1 MATILVIDDEAQVR
15 ATMRRVLERYGYAVA
30 EAANGREALK
40 AIASTSCDLVITDIN
55 MPEMDGIE
63 VIMALSERQPG
74 LPIIAIS
81 GGGRLPKDLLLAS
94 ADMLGAVTTLA
105 KPFDIPDLIGS
116 VERALAEKDH
126 DGDSTA
132 VQ

>member
-1 MATILVIDDEAQVR
+1 M
-15 ATMRRVLERYGYAVA
+15 A
-30 EAANGREALK
+30 EAADGRQALR
-40 AIASTSCDLVITDIN
+40 AVLSRGCDLVITDIN

-63 VIMALSERQPG
+63 VIMALSERRPG

-81 GGGRLPKDLLLAS
+81 GGGRLPKDLLLTS

-105 KPFDIPDLIGS
+105 KPFDIPDLIAA
-116 VERALAEKDH
+116 VERALAETDH
-126 DGDSTA
+126 DGDSKA

>member
-15 ATMRRVLERYGYAVA
+15 TTMRRVLERYGHEVV
-30 EAANGREALK
+30 EAADGRQALQ
-40 AIASTSCDLVITDIN
+40 AIVGTPCDLVITDIN

-81 GGGRLPKDLLLAS
+81 GGGRLPKDLLLTS

-105 KPFDIPDLIGS
+105 KPFEVPDMIAA
-116 VERALAEKDH
+116 VERALAESGP

>member
-1 MATILVIDDEAQVR
+1 VSRILVIDDDPSVR
-15 ATMRRVLERYGYAVA
+15 DVISRVLEDEGHTVA
-30 EAANGREALK
+30 QASEGKVAMVAFAASRF
-40 AIASTSCDLVITDIN
+40 DLVITDIN

-63 VIMALSERQPG
+63 VIMALSERRPG

-81 GGGRLPKDLLLAS
+81 GGGRLPKDLLLTS

-105 KPFDIPDLIGS
+105 KPFDVPDMIAA
-116 VERALAEKDH
+116 VERALAESGH

>member
-1 MATILVIDDEAQVR
+1 MATILLIDDEAQVR
-15 ATMRRVLERYGYAVA
+15 ATMRRVLERHGYAVA
-30 EAANGREALK
+30 DAANGREALK
-40 AIASTSCDLVITDIN
+40 AMTDASFDLVITDIN

-63 VIMALSERQPG
+63 VIMALTERRPG

-81 GGGRLPKDLLLAS
+81 GGGRLPKDLLLSS

-105 KPFDIPDLIGS
+105 KPFDVPDLIEA
-116 VERALAEKDH
+116 VERALAENGL